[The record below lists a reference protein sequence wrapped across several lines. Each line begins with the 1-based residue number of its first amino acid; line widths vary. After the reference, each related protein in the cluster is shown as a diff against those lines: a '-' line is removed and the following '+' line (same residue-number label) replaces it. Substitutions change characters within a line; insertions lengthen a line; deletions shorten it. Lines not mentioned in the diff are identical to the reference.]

1 MERHIID
8 KPHEYDSG
16 DRVKQFVGI
25 ARREARAEH
34 ANPWFQQAHAPRTGK
49 VVKEFLRIER
59 GQSA

>member
-25 ARREARAEH
+25 ARREAPAEH
-34 ANPWFQQAHAPRTGK
+34 ENPWFQQAHAPRTGK
-49 VVKEFLRIER
+49 VVKEYLRIER
-59 GQSA
+59 GQTA